1 MATPRA
7 FQPAHFLK
15 QQGYKK
21 VGDKYINPL
30 TNHKISKQSA
40 LDKAAQVLGWRNF
53 NRYKQAFTAK
63 AKGQE
68 TTAYERFKAFA
79 QSRGRATG
87 MGTKFDMLFRAAY
100 NTSTPFKPRSKE
112 LKELL
117 TYVGKRNKNTKYAA
131 GESPRARRI
140 YKSGRKSTKR
150 GKRK

>member
-7 FQPAHFLK
+7 FQPAYFLK
-15 QQGYKK
+15 QQGYQK

-30 TNHKISKQSA
+30 TNRKILKQSA
-40 LDKAAQVLGWRNF
+40 LDKAAKVLGWRNF
-53 NRYKQAFTAK
+53 NTYKEAYLGV
-63 AKGQE
+63 AKGQ
-68 TTAYERFKAFA
+68 TRSAYERFKSFA
-79 QSRGRATG
+79 QAKGRATG
-87 MGTKFDMLFRAAY
+87 QGTKFDMLFRASY

-131 GESPRARRI
+131 GESPRARRV

-150 GKRK
+150 GNK